1 MMDGSGGPSDMLNFV
16 PAKKI
21 LTAED
26 LKCVVNATSY
36 QTETRRILNRV
47 QQDRAEALEAARREG
62 FVAGYSEGIK
72 NAIEDM
78 SEAVESVRAALLSA
92 ENDLT
97 TIVLQAVE
105 KLIGALDPPELAR
118 RAVKRALRDA
128 ADAVWVSILVAPED
142 HPALVSHMTEISAA
156 ARGTTIRAIES
167 DPLLKPGEMM
177 IETPKGRVHVGL
189 RQQMA
194 RLESGIGR
202 MSS

>member
-1 MMDGSGGPSDMLNFV
+1 MSDTLNFV
-16 PAKKI
+16 PSKKV

-26 LKCVVNATSY
+26 LRCVVDATTY
-36 QTETRRILNRV
+36 QTETRRVLNRV
-47 QQDRAEALEAARREG
+47 QQETAETMEAARREG
-62 FVAGYSEGIK
+62 FVTGYSEGIK
-72 NAIEDM
+72 NAIDDM
-78 SEAVESVRAALLSA
+78 SEAVESVRASLLSA

-97 TIVLQAVE
+97 GIVLQAID

-128 ADAVWVSILVAPED
+128 SDAVWVSIHVAPEE
-142 HPALVSHMTEISAA
+142 HPALISHMSDITAA

-177 IETPKGRVHVGL
+177 LETPKGRVHVGL
-189 RQQMA
+189 RQQLA

-202 MSS
+202 MAT

>member
-1 MMDGSGGPSDMLNFV
+1 MSDTLNFV

-26 LKCVVNATSY
+26 LKCVVDATTY
-36 QTETRRILNRV
+36 QTETRRVLNRV
-47 QQDRAEALEAARREG
+47 QQETAETMETARREG
-62 FVAGYSEGIK
+62 FVTGYSEGIK
-72 NAIEDM
+72 NAIDDM
-78 SEAVESVRAALLSA
+78 SEAVESVRVSLLSA

-97 TIVLQAVE
+97 GIVLQAVE
-105 KLIGALDPPELAR
+105 KLIGALDPQELAR

-128 ADAVWVSILVAPED
+128 SDAVWVSIHVAPEE
-142 HPALVSHMTEISAA
+142 HPALISHMSEITAA

-177 IETPKGRVHVGL
+177 LETPKGRVHVGL
-189 RQQMA
+189 RQQLA

-202 MSS
+202 MAT